1 MVDNFKIGSKH
12 FSQSEWIGLTIEDAI
27 KKSETEGLTWRIVE
41 EDGMSRI
48 STRDLKAN
56 RVNFRIRDK
65 KIYRAFIG

>member
-1 MVDNFKIGSKH
+1 MVDN
-12 FSQSEWIGLTIEDAI
+12 WIGLTIEDAI
-27 KKSETEGLTWRIVE
+27 KKAETEGFIWRIVE
-41 EDGMSRI
+41 EDGMPRI